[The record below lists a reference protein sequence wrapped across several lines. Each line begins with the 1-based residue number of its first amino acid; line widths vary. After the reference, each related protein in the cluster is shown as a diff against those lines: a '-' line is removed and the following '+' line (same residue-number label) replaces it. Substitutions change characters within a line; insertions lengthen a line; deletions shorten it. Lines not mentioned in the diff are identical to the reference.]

1 MVNDGETTELKRRSQ
16 GVWNPHWY
24 VSSTTML
31 RHSMKWI
38 LEPLLTIMLGGAG
51 YRTRSTHGRL
61 RATHATIIVSPCG
74 LQLMIIKGFPMDAAS
89 LRVLNKSP
97 VTCKG

>member
-1 MVNDGETTELKRRSQ
+1 MVNNGETTKLKRCSQ

-24 VSSTTML
+24 VSSTTMHK
-31 RHSMKWI
+31 HSMERI
-38 LEPLLTIMLGGAG
+38 LEPLLTFMLGGAG
-51 YRTRSTHGRL
+51 YRTRSTRGRL

-89 LRVLNKSP
+89 LRVLCKSP
-97 VTCKG
+97 INCKC